1 MAKKH
6 KCPEC
11 PAGEK
16 WAVPYADF
24 LSLLL
29 ALFIALWAI
38 SKTNPAKVEA
48 LKTEFVKIFD
58 YTSTQTVKEESK
70 TQEKYKGAAKEESE
84 ELKSLKQM
92 TMTQQETIKRLQAAL
107 DQSDNQVALNLPSK
121 VEFERGSAQIVSADI
136 QDYLKRMAELTTY
149 LPPQAKIEIRGYTDN
164 SDSIIR
170 SYELA
175 YQRAENV
182 LKYFIEGG
190 ANLKNISIKS
200 YGLNNPIN
208 GNPQAL
214 ENNRVEIYFK
224 VDTADTSTQ
233 KSVLELINKIGTK
246 AP

>member
-58 YTSTQTVKEESK
+58 YTSTQTVKEEAK
-70 TQEKYKGAAKEESE
+70 TQEKYKGAAKEESD

-121 VEFERGSAQIVSADI
+121 VEFERGNAQIVSADI

-246 AP
+246 TP

>member
-48 LKTEFVKIFD
+48 LKTEFIKIFD
-58 YTSTQTVKEESK
+58 YTSTQTVQEESK
-70 TQEKYKGAAKEESE
+70 TQEKYKGSSKEESDD
-84 ELKSLKQM
+84 LKSLKEM
-92 TMTQQETIKRLQAAL
+92 TMTQQEIIERLQAAL
-107 DQSDNQVALNLPSK
+107 DQSDNQIALNLPSK
-121 VEFERGSAQIVSADI
+121 IQFERGSDQITSADI
-136 QDYLKRMAELTTY
+136 QDYLKRMVELTSY
-149 LPPQAKIEIRGYTDN
+149 LPPQTKIEIRGYTDN
-164 SDSIIR
+164 SDSTLR

-175 YQRAENV
+175 YKRAENV
-182 LKYFIEGG
+182 LKYFIEAGV
-190 ANLKNISIKS
+190 NLKNTSIKS
-200 YGLNNPIN
+200 YGLNNPIDA
-208 GNPQAL
+208 NPQAL

-224 VDTADTSTQ
+224 VDTADTNAQ
-233 KSVLELINKIGTK
+233 KSVLDLINKIGG
-246 AP
+246 

>member
-70 TQEKYKGAAKEESE
+70 TQEKYKGAAKEESDK
-84 ELKSLKQM
+84 LKSLKQ
-92 TMTQQETIKRLQAAL
+92 
-107 DQSDNQVALNLPSK
+107 
-121 VEFERGSAQIVSADI
+121 
-136 QDYLKRMAELTTY
+136 
-149 LPPQAKIEIRGYTDN
+149 
-164 SDSIIR
+164 
-170 SYELA
+170 
-175 YQRAENV
+175 
-182 LKYFIEGG
+182 
-190 ANLKNISIKS
+190 
-200 YGLNNPIN
+200 
-208 GNPQAL
+208 
-214 ENNRVEIYFK
+214 
-224 VDTADTSTQ
+224 
-233 KSVLELINKIGTK
+233 
-246 AP
+246 

>member
-58 YTSTQTVKEESK
+58 YTSTQTIKEESK
-70 TQEKYKGAAKEESE
+70 TQEKYKGAAKEESD

-107 DQSDNQVALNLPSK
+107 DQSDNL
-121 VEFERGSAQIVSADI
+121 EYR
-136 QDYLKRMAELTTY
+136 LKRFEHCLFQIQ
-149 LPPQAKIEIRGYTDN
+149 L
-164 SDSIIR
+164 
-170 SYELA
+170 
-175 YQRAENV
+175 
-182 LKYFIEGG
+182 
-190 ANLKNISIKS
+190 
-200 YGLNNPIN
+200 
-208 GNPQAL
+208 
-214 ENNRVEIYFK
+214 
-224 VDTADTSTQ
+224 
-233 KSVLELINKIGTK
+233 
-246 AP
+246 

>member
-38 SKTNPAKVEA
+38 SKSNPAKVEA
-48 LKTEFVKIFD
+48 LKTEFIKIFE
-58 YTSTQTVKEESK
+58 YTASQTVQEESQ
-70 TQEKYKGAAKEESE
+70 TQEKHRGAAREESD

-92 TMTQQETIKRLQAAL
+92 TMTQQETIRRLQAAL

-121 VEFERGSAQIVSADI
+121 VEFERGSAEITSADI
-136 QDYLKRMAELTTY
+136 QDYLKRMAELTSY

-164 SDSIIR
+164 SDSALR

-175 YQRAENV
+175 YHRAENV

-190 ANLKNISIKS
+190 ANLKNISLKS
-200 YGLNNPIN
+200 YGLNEPIN
-208 GNPQAL
+208 ANPQAL

-224 VDTADTSTQ
+224 VDSEDTSTQ
-233 KSVLELINKIGTK
+233 KSVLDFINQMGNQT
-246 AP
+246 P

>member
-70 TQEKYKGAAKEESE
+70 TQEKYKGAAKEESD

-136 QDYLKRMAELTTY
+136 QDYLKRIAQLISY
-149 LPPQAKIEIRGYTDN
+149 LPPQIEIEIRGYTDN
-164 SDSIIR
+164 SDSALR
-170 SYELA
+170 SYDLG
-175 YQRAENV
+175 YTRAENV
-182 LKYFIEGG
+182 LKYLIEGG
-190 ANLKNISIKS
+190 VSTKNINLKS
-200 YGLNNPIN
+200 YGLNSPIN

-214 ENNRVEIYFK
+214 ENNRVQIYFK
-224 VDTADTSTQ
+224 VDIKDNDAKQ
-233 KSVLELINKIGTK
+233 SVLDLIEKSK
-246 AP
+246 

>member
-1 MAKKH
+1 ML
-6 KCPEC
+6 
-11 PAGEK
+11 
-16 WAVPYADF
+16 DF
-24 LSLLL
+24 LYKKKIDKLSADEINANIDSLKLEIAKLENDL
-29 ALFIALWAI
+29 ASFDMQKEAYEKKRKTSIDEARAYLEDDKVIIKDEVSALH
-38 SKTNPAKVEA
+38 
-48 LKTEFVKIFD
+48 
-58 YTSTQTVKEESK
+58 KESD
-70 TQEKYKGAAKEESE
+70 

>member
-70 TQEKYKGAAKEESE
+70 TQEKYKGAAKEESD

-107 DQSDNQVALNLPSK
+107 DQSDNQVAL
-121 VEFERGSAQIVSADI
+121 
-136 QDYLKRMAELTTY
+136 
-149 LPPQAKIEIRGYTDN
+149 
-164 SDSIIR
+164 
-170 SYELA
+170 
-175 YQRAENV
+175 
-182 LKYFIEGG
+182 
-190 ANLKNISIKS
+190 
-200 YGLNNPIN
+200 
-208 GNPQAL
+208 
-214 ENNRVEIYFK
+214 
-224 VDTADTSTQ
+224 
-233 KSVLELINKIGTK
+233 
-246 AP
+246 

>member
-58 YTSTQTVKEESK
+58 YTSTQTVKEESD
-70 TQEKYKGAAKEESE
+70 

>member
-58 YTSTQTVKEESK
+58 YTTTQAVKTESRQTEQHPGASTSPSDEVE
-70 TQEKYKGAAKEESE
+70 
-84 ELKSLKQM
+84 SLKRM
-92 TMTQQETIKRLQAAL
+92 TISQQETIKKLKAAL
-107 DQSDNQVALNLPSK
+107 EQSENSIALNLPSR
-121 VEFERGSAQIVSADI
+121 VEFERGSAEIISADI
-136 QDYLKRMAELTTY
+136 EDYLRRMAELSLS
-149 LPPQAKIEIRGYTDN
+149 LPPQAQIELRGFTDN
-164 SDSIIR
+164 SDNALR

-175 YQRAENV
+175 FARAKNV
-182 LKYFIEGG
+182 MQYFIDGG
-190 ANLKNISIKS
+190 IDTKKLSIKS
-200 YGLNNPIN
+200 YGSNEPLANHTPSDL
-208 GNPQAL
+208 A
-214 ENNRVEIYFK
+214 NNRVEIYFK
-224 VDTADTSTQ
+224 VDVDNASAQ
-233 KSVLELINKIGTK
+233 KSVLDLIKK
-246 AP
+246 AQ

>member
-48 LKTEFVKIFD
+48 LKTEFIKIFD
-58 YTSTQTVKEESK
+58 YTSTQTVQEESK
-70 TQEKYKGAAKEESE
+70 TQEKYKGASKEESD

-92 TMTQQETIKRLQAAL
+92 TMTQQEVIERLQAAL
-107 DQSDNQVALNLPSK
+107 DQSDNQIALNLPSK
-121 VEFERGSAQIVSADI
+121 IQFERGSDQIISADV
-136 QDYLKRMAELTTY
+136 QDYLKRMVELTTY

-164 SDSIIR
+164 SDSTLR

-175 YQRAENV
+175 YKRAENV
-182 LKYFIEGG
+182 LKYFIEG
-190 ANLKNISIKS
+190 AVNLKNISIKS

-208 GNPQAL
+208 ANPQAL

-224 VDTADTSTQ
+224 VDTTDTNTQ
-233 KSVLELINKIGTK
+233 KSVLELINKIGGKTS
-246 AP
+246 